1 MILDLKSNLKYSNL
15 SGDRNKIHLSNK
27 YANKFH
33 LKKPIN
39 HGCNLLYLSIK
50 HSFKSRN
57 IFIKKLSAKFLQPV
71 FIGENFQFSKEK
83 NSINI
88 LKKKKKNNKNKHI
101 NSKRKK

>member
-15 SGDRNKIHLSNK
+15 SGDRNKIHLSNE

-50 HSFKSRN
+50 HFFKSRN
-57 IFIKKLSAKFLQPV
+57 IFVKKLSTKFVQPV

-83 NSINI
+83 KFDKYF
-88 LKKKKKNNKNKHI
+88 KKK
-101 NSKRKK
+101 